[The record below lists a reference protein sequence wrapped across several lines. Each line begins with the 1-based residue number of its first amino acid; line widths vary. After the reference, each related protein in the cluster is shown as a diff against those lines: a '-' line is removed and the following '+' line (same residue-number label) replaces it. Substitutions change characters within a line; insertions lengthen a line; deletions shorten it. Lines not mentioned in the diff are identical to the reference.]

1 MADIHGRAAADSADD
16 APWGIVCFPGDCM
29 SPVIV
34 FSYPPAEAA
43 AASED
48 VTGESPAN

>member
-1 MADIHGRAAADSADD
+1 MVDLHGPTASEPADD

-34 FSYPPAEAA
+34 FSYPPVEALA
-43 AASED
+43 
-48 VTGESPAN
+48 SPADETQAS